1 MNIFNVINE
10 TKLIPLTTIT
20 SREDVEPLCEVLIE
34 ASIPLIEITLRDERT
49 LDVIDEFNKFP
60 EVHLGV
66 GTIRSESHIDLAINA
81 SASFLISPGYS
92 ENLLNYAKQK
102 NIPLIPGVQ
111 TPSEIIKAN
120 EAGFSTL
127 KFFPAELSGGV
138 SRLNAYKSVFPDIKF
153 IPTGGI
159 TYENTLSYL
168 TLDNVVAVGAS
179 ALIPSDLIK
188 SKSWKEIKNKLEKS
202 KELISNC

>member
-1 MNIFNVINE
+1 MNIFNVIDE

-20 SREDVEPLCEVLIE
+20 SREDVEPLCEVLVE
-34 ASIPLIEITLRDERT
+34 ASIPLIEITLRDHRT
-49 LDVIDEFNKFP
+49 LDIIDEFNKFP

-92 ENLLNYAKQK
+92 ENLLNYAKQN

-120 EAGFSTL
+120 EAGLTTL

-138 SRLNAYKSVFPDIKF
+138 DRLKAYRSVFSDIKF

-159 TYENTLSYL
+159 TNENALSYL
-168 TLDNVVAVGAS
+168 ALDNVMAVGAS
-179 ALIPSDLIK
+179 ALISPDLVN
-188 SKSWKEIKNKLEKS
+188 SKSWSEIKNNLKES
-202 KELISNC
+202 KELITKS

>member
-1 MNIFNVINE
+1 MNIFNVIDEN
-10 TKLIPLTTIT
+10 KLIPLTTIT
-20 SREDVEPLCEVLIE
+20 SREDVEPLCEVLVE
-34 ASIPLIEITLRDERT
+34 ASIPLIEITLRDHRT
-49 LDVIDEFNKFP
+49 LDIIDEFNKFP

-66 GTIRSESHIDLAINA
+66 GTIRSESHIDIAINA

-92 ENLLNYAKQK
+92 ENLLNYAKQN

-120 EAGFSTL
+120 EAGLSTL

-138 SRLNAYKSVFPDIKF
+138 DRLKAYRSVFSDIKF

-159 TYENTLSYL
+159 TNENALSYL
-168 TLDNVVAVGAS
+168 ALDNVVAVGAS
-179 ALIPSDLIK
+179 ALISPDLVK
-188 SKSWKEIKNKLEKS
+188 SKSWSEIKNNLKES
-202 KELISNC
+202 KELITKS

>member
-1 MNIFNVINE
+1 MNIFNVIDE

-20 SREDVEPLCEVLIE
+20 SREDVEPLCEVLVE
-34 ASIPLIEITLRDERT
+34 ASIPLIEITLRDHRT
-49 LDVIDEFNKFP
+49 LDIIDEFNKFP

-120 EAGFSTL
+120 EAGLSTL

-138 SRLNAYKSVFPDIKF
+138 DRLKAYRSVFSDIKF

-159 TYENTLSYL
+159 TNGNALSYL
-168 TLDNVVAVGAS
+168 ALDNVIAVGAS
-179 ALIPSDLIK
+179 ALISPDLVN
-188 SKSWKEIKNKLEKS
+188 SKSWSEIKNNLKES
-202 KELISNC
+202 KELITKS

>member
-1 MNIFNVINE
+1 MNIFNIINE
-10 TKLIPLTTIT
+10 TKLIPITNIT
-20 SREDVEPLCEVLIE
+20 SREDVGPLCEVLVE

-49 LDVIDEFNKFP
+49 LDIIYEFNKFP

-66 GTIRSESHIDLAINA
+66 GTIRSKSHIDLAIDA
-81 SASFLISPGYS
+81 SASFLIAPGYS

-111 TPSEIIKAN
+111 TPSEIMKAN
-120 EAGFSTL
+120 EAGLSTL

-138 SRLNAYKSVFPDIKF
+138 DRLKAYKSVFADIKF

-159 TYENTLSYL
+159 TNKNALSYL
-168 TLDNVVAVGAS
+168 ALDNVSAVGLS
-179 ALIPSDLIK
+179 ALISPDLVHLKSWSEIK
-188 SKSWKEIKNKLEKS
+188 SNLKES
-202 KELISNC
+202 KELITKS

>member
-1 MNIFNVINE
+1 MSIFNVIDE

-20 SREDVEPLCEVLIE
+20 SREDVEPLCELLVE

-49 LDVIDEFNKFP
+49 LDIIDEFKKFP

-81 SASFLISPGYS
+81 SASFLITPGYS

-111 TPSEIIKAN
+111 TPSEIMKAN
-120 EAGFSTL
+120 EAGLSTL

-138 SRLNAYKSVFPDIKF
+138 DRLKAYKSVFSDIKF

-159 TYENTLSYL
+159 TNGNALSYL
-168 TLDNVVAVGAS
+168 ALDNVIAVGAS
-179 ALIPSDLIK
+179 ALISPDLVN
-188 SKSWKEIKNKLEKS
+188 SKSWSEIKNNLKES
-202 KELISNC
+202 KELINKS

>member
-1 MNIFNVINE
+1 MSIFNVIAE

-20 SREDVEPLCEVLIE
+20 SRDDVEPLCEVLVE
-34 ASIPLIEITLRDERT
+34 ASIPLVEITLRDERT
-49 LDVIDEFNKFP
+49 LDIIDEFKKFP
-60 EVHLGV
+60 EVYLGV
-66 GTIRSESHIDLAINA
+66 GTIRSMLHIDLAINA
-81 SASFLISPGYS
+81 SASFLITPGYS

-102 NIPLIPGVQ
+102 NMPLIPGVQ
-111 TPSEIIKAN
+111 TPSEIMKAN
-120 EAGFSTL
+120 EAGLSTL
-127 KFFPAELSGGV
+127 KFFPAELSGGFD
-138 SRLNAYKSVFPDIKF
+138 RLKAYKSVFPDIIF

>member
-1 MNIFNVINE
+1 MSIFNIINE

-20 SREDVEPLCEVLIE
+20 SREDVEPLCEVLVE
-34 ASIPLIEITLRDERT
+34 ASIPLIEITLRDKRT
-49 LDVIDEFNKFP
+49 LDIIDEFNKFP

-66 GTIRSESHIDLAINA
+66 GTIRSQSHIDLAINA
-81 SASFLISPGYS
+81 SASFLITPGYS

-111 TPSEIIKAN
+111 TPSEIMKAN
-120 EAGFSTL
+120 EAGLSTL

-138 SRLNAYKSVFPDIKF
+138 DRLKAYKSVFSDIKF

-159 TYENTLSYL
+159 TNGNALSYL
-168 TLDNVVAVGAS
+168 ALDNVIAVGAS
-179 ALIPSDLIK
+179 ALISPDLIN
-188 SKSWKEIKNKLEKS
+188 SKSWSEIKNNLKES
-202 KELISNC
+202 KELINKS

>member
-1 MNIFNVINE
+1 MSILNIINE

-20 SREDVEPLCEVLIE
+20 SREDVEPLCEVLVE
-34 ASIPLIEITLRDERT
+34 ASIPLIEITLRDQRT
-49 LDVIDEFNKFP
+49 LDIIDEFNKFP

-66 GTIRSESHIDLAINA
+66 GTIRSESHIDIAINA

-111 TPSEIIKAN
+111 TSSEIMKAY
-120 EAGFSTL
+120 EAGLSTL

-138 SRLNAYKSVFPDIKF
+138 DRLKAYKSVFSDIKF

-159 TYENTLSYL
+159 TNGNALSYL
-168 TLDNVVAVGAS
+168 ALDNVIAVGAS
-179 ALIPSDLIK
+179 ALISPDLVN
-188 SKSWKEIKNKLEKS
+188 SKSWSEIKNNLKES
-202 KELISNC
+202 KELITKS

>member
-1 MNIFNVINE
+1 MNILNLINK
-10 TKLIPLTTIT
+10 TRLLPLTTLT
-20 SREDVEPLCEVLIE
+20 SREDVEPLCDILFDT
-34 ASIPLIEITLRDERT
+34 SIPFIEITLRDDRT
-49 LDVIDEFNKFP
+49 LEIIDEFKKFP
-60 EVHLGV
+60 DIHLGV
-66 GTIRSESHIDLAINA
+66 GTIRTKEHIDIAA
-81 SASFLISPGYS
+81 KADASFLITPGFS
-92 ENLLNYAKQK
+92 ESLANHAALK
-102 NIPLIPGVQ
+102 NIPMIPGVQ

-138 SRLNAYKSVFPDIKF
+138 SRLNTYKSVFPDIKF

-168 TLDNVVAVGAS
+168 ALDNVLAVGAS
-179 ALIPSDLIK
+179 ALISSDLIK
-188 SKSWKEIKNKLEKS
+188 SKSWEEIKNKLEKS

>member
-1 MNIFNVINE
+1 MNIFNIIDE

-20 SREDVEPLCEVLIE
+20 SREDVEPLCAVLVE
-34 ASIPLIEITLRDERT
+34 ASIPLIEITLRDQRT
-49 LDVIDEFNKFP
+49 LDIIDEFNKFP

-66 GTIRSESHIDLAINA
+66 GTIRSESHIDLAVNA

-120 EAGFSTL
+120 EAGLSTL

-138 SRLNAYKSVFPDIKF
+138 DRLKAYRSVFSDIKF

-159 TYENTLSYL
+159 TNKNALSYL
-168 TLDNVVAVGAS
+168 VLDNVMAVGAS
-179 ALIPSDLIK
+179 ALISTELVN
-188 SKSWKEIKNKLEKS
+188 SKSWTEIKNNLIES
-202 KELISNC
+202 KELITKS

>member
-1 MNIFNVINE
+1 MNIFNVIDE

-20 SREDVEPLCEVLIE
+20 SREDVEPLCEVLVE
-34 ASIPLIEITLRDERT
+34 ASIPLIEITLRDKRT
-49 LDVIDEFNKFP
+49 LDIIDEFNKFP

-66 GTIRSESHIDLAINA
+66 GTIRSESHIDLAIKA

-102 NIPLIPGVQ
+102 NIVLIPGVQ

-120 EAGFSTL
+120 EAGLSTL

-138 SRLNAYKSVFPDIKF
+138 DRLKAYRSVFSDIKF

-159 TYENTLSYL
+159 TNKNALSYL
-168 TLDNVVAVGAS
+168 ALDNVMAVGAS
-179 ALIPSDLIK
+179 ALISPDLVN
-188 SKSWKEIKNKLEKS
+188 SKSWSEIKNNLKES
-202 KELISNC
+202 KELITKS

>member
-1 MNIFNVINE
+1 MSILNIINE

-20 SREDVEPLCEVLIE
+20 SREDVEPLCEVLVE
-34 ASIPLIEITLRDERT
+34 ASIPLIEITLRDQRT
-49 LDVIDEFNKFP
+49 LDIIDEFNKFP

-66 GTIRSESHIDLAINA
+66 GTIRSESHIDIAINA

-111 TPSEIIKAN
+111 TSSEIMKAY
-120 EAGFSTL
+120 EAGLSTL

-138 SRLNAYKSVFPDIKF
+138 DRLKAYKSVFSDIKF

-159 TYENTLSYL
+159 TNGNALSYL
-168 TLDNVVAVGAS
+168 ALDNVTAVGAS
-179 ALIPSDLIK
+179 ALISPDLVN
-188 SKSWKEIKNKLEKS
+188 SKSWSEIKNNLKES
-202 KELISNC
+202 KELITKS

>member
-1 MNIFNVINE
+1 MSIFNIINE
-10 TKLIPLTTIT
+10 AKLIPLTTIT
-20 SREDVEPLCEVLIE
+20 SREDVEPLCEVLVE

-49 LDVIDEFNKFP
+49 LDIIDEFNKFP

-66 GTIRSESHIDLAINA
+66 GTIRSQSHIDLAINA
-81 SASFLISPGYS
+81 SASFLITPGYS

-111 TPSEIIKAN
+111 TPSEIMKAN
-120 EAGFSTL
+120 EAGLSTL

-138 SRLNAYKSVFPDIKF
+138 DRLKAYKSIFSDIKF

-159 TYENTLSYL
+159 TNGNALSYL
-168 TLDNVVAVGAS
+168 ALDNVIAVGAS
-179 ALIPSDLIK
+179 ALISPDLVN
-188 SKSWKEIKNKLEKS
+188 SKSWSEIKNNLKES
-202 KELISNC
+202 KELITKS

>member
-1 MNIFNVINE
+1 MNIFNVIDE

-20 SREDVEPLCEVLIE
+20 SREDVEPLCEVLVE
-34 ASIPLIEITLRDERT
+34 ASIPLIEITLRDHRT
-49 LDVIDEFNKFP
+49 LDIIDEFNKFP

-120 EAGFSTL
+120 EAGLSTL

-138 SRLNAYKSVFPDIKF
+138 DRLKAYRSVFSDIKF

-159 TYENTLSYL
+159 TNENALSYL
-168 TLDNVVAVGAS
+168 ALDNVIAVGAS
-179 ALIPSDLIK
+179 ALISPDLVN
-188 SKSWKEIKNKLEKS
+188 SKSWSEIKNNLKES
-202 KELISNC
+202 KELITKS